1 MLSADQLL
9 DALLE
14 RARGATASETV
25 SVTDAL
31 GRVLAAPQTSAI
43 TVPPLDNS
51 AMDGYAVRA
60 ADVVVAGV
68 RLPVSQRILAGAV
81 GSPLV
86 PGTAARIFTGAPVP
100 PGADAVVM
108 QEYCA
113 PLRNPDETAS
123 HSTKPASGQVAGYL
137 PQAGEGANAMSKPIN
152 EGESVV
158 INKLP
163 QPGENIRRAGE
174 DIRAGAEI
182 LAAGTRLGA
191 AEMGLA
197 ASVGLA
203 ELPVFKKLKVA
214 CFFTGD
220 ELVTP
225 GTPLQPGQIYNS
237 NRYTLT
243 GLVNGL
249 GCELIDLGIVPDTL
263 EATEAALAHAASL
276 ADVVITSGGVSV
288 GEADYVKAAVE
299 KLGRVEMWKV
309 AMKPGKPLVYG
320 RVNDADFIG
329 LPGNPVSAFVTFC
342 LFVRP
347 FLLKRMGVADVLYRA
362 FAVQADFTW
371 HKPGVRREFLRTRLQ
386 PNGKLALFPNQ
397 SSGVLT
403 SCAWSDGL
411 VDLAVG
417 QTIQPG
423 DWVRF
428 LPFSELLK

>member
-1 MLSADQLL
+1 MLTANQLL

-14 RARGATASETV
+14 RARSASETETETETV
-25 SVTDAL
+25 AVTAAL

-51 AMDGYAVRA
+51 AMDGYAVRV
-60 ADVVVAGV
+60 ADVAAAGT
-68 RLPVSQRILAGAV
+68 RLPVSQRILAGTV
-81 GSPLV
+81 GESLQ
-86 PGTAARIFTGAPVP
+86 PGTAARIFTGAPIP
-100 PGADAVVM
+100 PGADAVLM
-108 QEYCA
+108 QEYCYA
-113 PLRNPDETAS
+113 
-123 HSTKPASGQVAGYL
+123 
-137 PQAGEGANAMSKPIN
+137 EGDD
-152 EGESVV
+152 VV
-158 INKLP
+158 INALP
-163 QPGENIRRAGE
+163 RRGENVRRAGE
-174 DIRAGAEI
+174 DIETGAQV
-182 LAAGTRLGA
+182 LAAGTRIGA

-203 ELPVFKKLKVA
+203 ELPVFRRLKVA

-225 GTPLQPGQIYNS
+225 GTSLAPGQIYNS

-249 GCELIDLGIVPDTL
+249 GCELIDLGIVPDSL
-263 EATEAALAHAASL
+263 EATEAALAGATSV

-320 RVNDADFIG
+320 RVDEADFIG

-347 FLLKRMGVADVLYRA
+347 FLLKRMGVRDVLYRA
-362 FAVQADFTW
+362 FPVKADFAWTR
-371 HKPGVRREFLRTRLQ
+371 PGVRREFLRARMQ
-386 PNGKLALFPNQ
+386 ENGRAAIYPNQ

-403 SCAWSDGL
+403 SCAWADGL
-411 VDLAVG
+411 VDIEIG
-417 QTIQPG
+417 QTVQPG

-428 LPFSELLK
+428 IPLAELLA

>member
-14 RARGATASETV
+14 RARGLTATETV
-25 SVTDAL
+25 AITAAL
-31 GRVLAAPQTSAI
+31 GRVLAAPQASSIA
-43 TVPPLDNS
+43 VPPADNS
-51 AMDGYAVRA
+51 AMDGYAVRL
-60 ADVVVAGV
+60 ADVTHPGV
-68 RLPVSQRILAGAV
+68 KLPLSQRILAGAV
-81 GSPLV
+81 GQPLQ

-100 PGADAVVM
+100 PGADAVLM
-108 QEYCA
+108 QEDCSA
-113 PLRNPDETAS
+113 D
-123 HSTKPASGQVAGYL
+123 
-137 PQAGEGANAMSKPIN
+137 GAD
-152 EGESVV
+152 VV

-163 QPGENIRRAGE
+163 QPAENIRRAGE
-174 DIRAGAEI
+174 DIAAGAQV
-182 LAAGTRLGA
+182 LAAGSRIGA

-203 ELPVFKKLKVA
+203 ELPVFRRLKVA

-225 GTPLQPGQIYNS
+225 GLALQPGQIYNS

-263 EATEAALAHAASL
+263 EATEVALAGAASV

-288 GEADYVKAAVE
+288 GEADFVKAAVE

-309 AMKPGKPLVYG
+309 AMKPGKPIVYG

-347 FLLKRMGVADVLYRA
+347 FLLKRMGAADVLYRA
-362 FAVQADFTW
+362 FAVPADFTW
-371 HKPGVRREFLRTRLQ
+371 SRPGERREFLRAQLQ

-397 SSGVLT
+397 GSGVLT
-403 SCAWSDGL
+403 SCAWADGL
-411 VDLAVG
+411 ADLAIG
-417 QTIQPG
+417 QTVQPG

-428 LPFSELLK
+428 IPFSELLA

>member
-14 RARGATASETV
+14 RARGVTDSETV
-25 SVTDAL
+25 TVTAAL

-51 AMDGYAVRA
+51 AMDGYAVRVADIA
-60 ADVVVAGV
+60 AAGA
-68 RLPVSQRILAGAV
+68 RLPVSQRILAGTV
-81 GSPLV
+81 GTALQ

-100 PGADAVVM
+100 AGADAVLM
-108 QEYCA
+108 QEDCT
-113 PLRNPDETAS
+113 PLPNP
-123 HSTKPASGQVAGYL
+123 P
-137 PQAGEGANAMSKPIN
+137 PQAGEWTNEMPTPIY
-152 EGESVV
+152 VT
-158 INKLP
+158 IDKLP
-163 QPGENIRRAGE
+163 RPGENIRRAGE
-174 DIRAGAEI
+174 DIRSGAQI
-182 LAAGTRLGA
+182 LAAGKRLGA
-191 AEMGLA
+191 AEMGLV

-203 ELPVFKKLKVA
+203 ELPVFRKLKVA

-263 EATEAALAHAASL
+263 EATEAALACAAAV

-347 FLLKRMGVADVLYRA
+347 FLLKRMGATDVLYRA

-371 HKPGVRREFLRTRLQ
+371 SKPGTRREFLRAQLQ
-386 PNGKLALFPNQ
+386 PGGRLVLFLNQ

-403 SCAWSDGL
+403 SCTWADGL
-411 VDLAVG
+411 VDLEIGLTV
-417 QTIQPG
+417 QPG
-423 DWVRF
+423 DWLRF
-428 LPFSELLK
+428 IPFSELLS

>member
-14 RARGATASETV
+14 RARGVTANKTV
-25 SVTDAL
+25 PVTDAL
-31 GRVLAAPQTSAI
+31 GRVLAAPLTSAL

-51 AMDGYAVRA
+51 AMDGYAVRV
-60 ADVVVAGV
+60 ADVAVAGV
-68 RLPVSQRILAGAV
+68 RLPVSQRILAGSV
-81 GSPLV
+81 GTPLV

-100 PGADAVVM
+100 PGADAVLM
-108 QEYCA
+108 QEYCG
-113 PLRNPDETAS
+113 LEGDE
-123 HSTKPASGQVAGYL
+123 
-137 PQAGEGANAMSKPIN
+137 
-152 EGESVV
+152 VV
-158 INKLP
+158 IHALP
-163 QPGENIRRAGE
+163 RPGENIRRAGE
-174 DIRAGAEI
+174 DIQAGAQI

-225 GTPLQPGQIYNS
+225 GAPLAPGQIYNS

-263 EATEAALAHAASL
+263 EATEAALAQAASL

-288 GEADYVKAAVE
+288 GEADYVKAAVD

-320 RVNDADFIG
+320 RVGEADFIG

-347 FLLKRMGVADVLYRA
+347 FLLKRMGVANVLYRA
-362 FAVQADFTW
+362 FAVQADFAW
-371 HKPGVRREFLRTRLQ
+371 KKPGVRREFLRTRLQ
-386 PNGKLALFPNQ
+386 PNGKLGLFPNQ

-403 SCAWSDGL
+403 SCAWADGL
-411 VDLAVG
+411 VDLEIG

-428 LPFSELLK
+428 IPFSELLS

>member
-1 MLSADQLL
+1 MLSATELL

-14 RARGATASETV
+14 RAHAVSETETV
-25 SVTDAL
+25 ALTAAL
-31 GRVLAAPQTSAI
+31 GRVLAAPQISAI

-51 AMDGYAVRA
+51 AMDGYAVRV
-60 ADVVVAGV
+60 ADVLRAGV
-68 RLPVSQRILAGAV
+68 RLPVSQRIQAGGVGVALAP
-81 GSPLV
+81 GS
-86 PGTAARIFTGAPVP
+86 AARIFTGAPVP
-100 PGADAVVM
+100 PGADAVLM
-108 QEYCA
+108 QEDCGT
-113 PLRNPDETAS
+113 D
-123 HSTKPASGQVAGYL
+123 GVD
-137 PQAGEGANAMSKPIN
+137 
-152 EGESVV
+152 VV

-163 QPGENIRRAGE
+163 WSGENIRRAGE
-174 DIRAGAEI
+174 DIQAGAQI
-182 LAAGTRLGA
+182 LAAGTRIGA

-203 ELPVFKKLKVA
+203 ELPVLRRLKVA

-225 GTPLQPGQIYNS
+225 GRALQPGQIYNS

-263 EATEAALAHAASL
+263 EATETALKGAAGI
-276 ADVVITSGGVSV
+276 ADVVVTSGGVSV

-299 KLGRVEMWKV
+299 KLGAVKMWKV
-309 AMKPGKPLVYG
+309 AMKPGKPIVYG
-320 RVNDADFIG
+320 RVGQADFIG

-347 FLLKRMGVADVLYRA
+347 FLLKRMGATRVLYRA
-362 FAVQADFTW
+362 FPVQAGFAW
-371 HKPGVRREFLRTRLQ
+371 KKAGARREFLRAQIQ
-386 PNGKLALFPNQ
+386 PDGRAAIYPNQ

-403 SCAWSDGL
+403 SCAWSDGM
-411 VDLAVG
+411 VDIDVG
-417 QTIQPG
+417 QTVQPG

-428 LPFSELLK
+428 IPLAELLS

>member
-1 MLSADQLL
+1 MLTASQLL

-31 GRVLAAPQTSAI
+31 GRVLAAPQTSAL

-51 AMDGYAVRA
+51 AMDGYAVRV
-60 ADVVVAGV
+60 ADVAVAGV
-68 RLPVSQRILAGAV
+68 RLPVSQRIQAGAV
-81 GSPLV
+81 GTPLQA
-86 PGTAARIFTGAPVP
+86 GTAARIFTGAPVP
-100 PGADAVVM
+100 SGADAVLM
-108 QEYCA
+108 QEYCG
-113 PLRNPDETAS
+113 LEGDE
-123 HSTKPASGQVAGYL
+123 
-137 PQAGEGANAMSKPIN
+137 
-152 EGESVV
+152 VV
-158 INKLP
+158 IHAQP
-163 QPGENIRRAGE
+163 HPGENIRRAGE
-174 DIRAGAEI
+174 DIQAGAQI
-182 LAAGTRLGA
+182 LAAGTRIGA

-203 ELPVFKKLKVA
+203 ELPVYKKLKVA

-225 GTPLQPGQIYNS
+225 GAPLAPGQIYNS

-243 GLVNGL
+243 GLVNAL

-263 EATEAALAHAASL
+263 EATESALLRAASL
-276 ADVVITSGGVSV
+276 ADVIVTSGGVSV

-320 RVNDADFIG
+320 RVKKADFIG

-347 FLLKRMGVADVLYRA
+347 FLLKRMGAANVLYRA

-371 HKPGVRREFLRTRLQ
+371 KKPGARREFLRAQLQ
-386 PNGKLALFPNQ
+386 ANGKLALFPNQ

-403 SCAWSDGL
+403 SCAWADGL
-411 VDLAVG
+411 VDLEIG

-428 LPFSELLK
+428 IPFSELLS

>member
-14 RARGATASETV
+14 RARGVTASKTV
-25 SVTDAL
+25 PVTEAL

-43 TVPPLDNS
+43 AVPPLDNS
-51 AMDGYAVRA
+51 AMDGYAVRV
-60 ADVVVAGV
+60 ADVAVAGV

-81 GSPLV
+81 GKPLQ

-100 PGADAVVM
+100 PGADAVLM
-108 QEYCA
+108 QEYCGA
-113 PLRNPDETAS
+113 EGDDVILHA
-123 HSTKPASGQVAGYL
+123 L
-137 PQAGEGANAMSKPIN
+137 PR
-152 EGESVV
+152 
-158 INKLP
+158 
-163 QPGENIRRAGE
+163 PGENIRRAGE
-174 DIRAGAEI
+174 DIEAGAQV

-203 ELPVFKKLKVA
+203 ELPVFRKLRVA

-225 GTPLQPGQIYNS
+225 GASLAPGQIYNS

-263 EATEAALAHAASL
+263 EATEAALAQAASL

-347 FLLKRMGVADVLYRA
+347 FLLKRMGAADVLYRA
-362 FAVQADFTW
+362 FAVQADFAW
-371 HKPGVRREFLRTRLQ
+371 KKPGARREFLRARLQ
-386 PNGKLALFPNQ
+386 ANGKLALFPNQ

-411 VDLAVG
+411 VDLAIG

-423 DWVRF
+423 GWVRF
-428 LPFSELLK
+428 IPFSELLS

>member
-9 DALLE
+9 DALLQ
-14 RARGATASETV
+14 RAHGVTETEAV
-25 SVTDAL
+25 AVTEAL

-51 AMDGYAVRA
+51 AMDGYAVRV
-60 ADVVVAGV
+60 ADIVVAGV

-81 GSPLV
+81 GQPLQ

-100 PGADAVVM
+100 PGADAVMM
-108 QEYCA
+108 QEYCEA
-113 PLRNPDETAS
+113 KGDD
-123 HSTKPASGQVAGYL
+123 
-137 PQAGEGANAMSKPIN
+137 
-152 EGESVV
+152 VV
-158 INKLP
+158 INAMP
-163 QPGENIRRAGE
+163 HPGENIRRAGE
-174 DIRAGAEI
+174 DIRSGSQI
-182 LAAGTRLGA
+182 LAAGTRIGA

-203 ELPVFKKLKVA
+203 ELPVFRKLKVA

-237 NRYTLT
+237 NRYTLS

-263 EATEAALAHAASL
+263 EATEAELARASQE

-320 RVNDADFIG
+320 RVSNADFIG

-347 FLLKRMGVADVLYRA
+347 FLLKRMGAANVLYRA
-362 FAVQADFTW
+362 FAVQADFAW
-371 HKPGVRREFLRTRLQ
+371 RKPGTRREFLRAQLQ
-386 PNGKLALFPNQ
+386 PDGRLTLFPNQ

-403 SCAWSDGL
+403 SCAWADGL
-411 VDLAVG
+411 VDLGVG
-417 QTIQPG
+417 QTVQPG

-428 LPFSELLK
+428 IPLTELLA

>member
-1 MLSADQLL
+1 MLKANQLL

-14 RARGATASETV
+14 RARGVDETEIVAVTAS
-25 SVTDAL
+25 L
-31 GRVLAAPQTSAI
+31 GRVLAAPQISVI

-51 AMDGYAVRA
+51 AMDGYAVHV
-60 ADVVVAGV
+60 ADVATNGV
-68 RLPVSQRILAGAV
+68 KLSVSQRIPAGAV
-81 GSPLV
+81 GEPLQ

-100 PGADAVVM
+100 QGADAVLM
-108 QEYCA
+108 QEYCH
-113 PLRNPDETAS
+113 T
-123 HSTKPASGQVAGYL
+123 
-137 PQAGEGANAMSKPIN
+137 EGDK
-152 EGESVV
+152 VV
-158 INKLP
+158 INALP
-163 QPGENIRRAGE
+163 QRGENIRRAGE
-174 DIRAGAEI
+174 DIESGAQI
-182 LAAGTRLGA
+182 LAAGTRIDA

-203 ELPVFKKLKVA
+203 ELPVFRRLKVA

-225 GTPLQPGQIYNS
+225 GTSLQPGQIYNS
-237 NRYTLT
+237 NRYMLI

-249 GCELIDLGIVPDTL
+249 GCELIDLGIVPDSL
-263 EATEAALAHAASL
+263 EATEAALAGAASV

-320 RVNDADFIG
+320 RVDEADFIG

-347 FLLKRMGVADVLYRA
+347 FLLKRMGARDVLYRA
-362 FAVQADFTW
+362 FPVQADFAW
-371 HKPGVRREFLRTRLQ
+371 AKPGARREFLRARLQ
-386 PNGKLALFPNQ
+386 ENGQAALYPNQ
-397 SSGVLT
+397 GSGVLT
-403 SCAWSDGL
+403 SCTWADGL
-411 VDLAVG
+411 VDLEIG
-417 QTIQPG
+417 QTVQPG

-428 LPFSELLK
+428 IPFSELLT

>member
-1 MLSADQLL
+1 MLTASQLL

-31 GRVLAAPQTSAI
+31 GRVLAAPQTSAL

-51 AMDGYAVRA
+51 AMDGYAVRV
-60 ADVVVAGV
+60 ADVAVAGV
-68 RLPVSQRILAGAV
+68 RLPVSQRIQAGAV
-81 GSPLV
+81 GAPLQA
-86 PGTAARIFTGAPVP
+86 GTAARIFTGAPVP
-100 PGADAVVM
+100 VGADAVLM
-108 QEYCA
+108 QEYCG
-113 PLRNPDETAS
+113 LEGDE
-123 HSTKPASGQVAGYL
+123 
-137 PQAGEGANAMSKPIN
+137 
-152 EGESVV
+152 VV
-158 INKLP
+158 IHAQP
-163 QPGENIRRAGE
+163 HPGENIRRAGE
-174 DIRAGAEI
+174 DIQAGAQI
-182 LAAGTRLGA
+182 LAAGTRIGA

-225 GTPLQPGQIYNS
+225 GAPLLPGQIYNS

-243 GLVNGL
+243 GLVNDL

-263 EATEAALAHAASL
+263 EATESALQRAASL
-276 ADVVITSGGVSV
+276 ADVIVTSGGVSV

-320 RVNDADFIG
+320 RVKDADFIG

-347 FLLKRMGVADVLYRA
+347 FLLKRMGAANVLYRA

-371 HKPGVRREFLRTRLQ
+371 RKPGARREFLRAQLQ
-386 PNGKLALFPNQ
+386 ANGRLALFPNQ

-403 SCAWSDGL
+403 SCAWADGL
-411 VDLAVG
+411 VDLEIG

-428 LPFSELLK
+428 IPFSELLT

>member
-14 RARGATASETV
+14 RARGVTETEIVAVTAV
-25 SVTDAL
+25 L

-51 AMDGYAVRA
+51 AMDGYAVRV
-60 ADVVVAGV
+60 ADVAVAGV
-68 RLPVSQRILAGAV
+68 RLPVSQRIPAGAV
-81 GSPLV
+81 GTPLQ

-100 PGADAVVM
+100 PGADAVLM
-108 QEYCA
+108 QEYCMA
-113 PLRNPDETAS
+113 
-123 HSTKPASGQVAGYL
+123 
-137 PQAGEGANAMSKPIN
+137 
-152 EGESVV
+152 EGESVA

-163 QPGENIRRAGE
+163 RHGENIRRAGE
-174 DIRAGAEI
+174 DIQAGAQV

-191 AEMGLA
+191 PEMGLA

-203 ELPVFKKLKVA
+203 ELPVFRKLKIA

-225 GTPLQPGQIYNS
+225 GAPLLPGQIYNS

-243 GLVNGL
+243 GLLTGL

-263 EATEAALAHAASL
+263 EATEDALARAASL

-299 KLGRVEMWKV
+299 KFGRVEMWKV
-309 AMKPGKPLVYG
+309 AMKPGKPIVYG

-347 FLLKRMGVADVLYRA
+347 FLLKRMGAVDVLYRA
-362 FAVQADFTW
+362 FAVQADFAW
-371 HKPGVRREFLRTRLQ
+371 SKPGARREFLRAQLQ
-386 PNGKLALFPNQ
+386 ANGRLALFPNQ
-397 SSGVLT
+397 GSGVLT
-403 SCAWSDGL
+403 SCACADGL
-411 VDLAVG
+411 IDLAIV
-417 QTIQPG
+417 QTVQPG

-428 LPFSELLK
+428 IPFSELLS

>member
-14 RARGATASETV
+14 RAHGVTASETV
-25 SVTDAL
+25 AVSAAL

-43 TVPPLDNS
+43 TVPPADNS
-51 AMDGYAVRA
+51 AMDGYAVRV
-60 ADVVVAGV
+60 ADVSAAGV
-68 RLPVSQRILAGAV
+68 RLPVSQRILAGSV
-81 GSPLV
+81 GETLT
-86 PGTAARIFTGAPVP
+86 PGTAARIFTGAPLP
-100 PGADAVVM
+100 PGADAVLM

-113 PLRNPDETAS
+113 AED
-123 HSTKPASGQVAGYL
+123 GD
-137 PQAGEGANAMSKPIN
+137 
-152 EGESVV
+152 VV
-158 INKLP
+158 IHALP
-163 QPGENIRRAGE
+163 RPGENIRRAGE
-174 DIRAGAEI
+174 DIVAGADI
-182 LAAGTRLGA
+182 LAAGTRIGA

-203 ELPVFKKLKVA
+203 ELPVFRKLRVA

-225 GTPLQPGQIYNS
+225 GTPLAPGQIYNS

-249 GCELIDLGIVPDTL
+249 GCELVDLGIVPDTL
-263 EATEAALAHAASL
+263 EATEAALARAARE

-309 AMKPGKPLVYG
+309 AMKPGKPFVYG
-320 RVNDADFIG
+320 RVGDTDFIG

-347 FLLKRMGVADVLYRA
+347 FLQKRMGAADVLYRA
-362 FAVQADFTW
+362 FAVQADFAW
-371 HKPGVRREFLRTRLQ
+371 VKPGARREFLRAQLQ
-386 PNGKLALFPNQ
+386 PNGKLALFANQ

-403 SCAWSDGL
+403 SCAWADGL
-411 VDLAVG
+411 VDLAIG
-417 QTIQPG
+417 QTVQPG

-428 LPFSELLK
+428 IPFSELLA

>member
-14 RARGATASETV
+14 RAHGPTAIETV
-25 SVTDAL
+25 AIAAAL
-31 GRVLAAPQTSAI
+31 GRVLATRQTSSI

-51 AMDGYAVRA
+51 AMDGYAVRL
-60 ADVVVAGV
+60 ADVTHPGV
-68 RLPVSQRILAGAV
+68 RLPLSQRILAGTV
-81 GSPLV
+81 GQPLQ

-100 PGADAVVM
+100 PGADAVLM
-108 QEYCA
+108 QEDCSA
-113 PLRNPDETAS
+113 D
-123 HSTKPASGQVAGYL
+123 
-137 PQAGEGANAMSKPIN
+137 GADI
-152 EGESVV
+152 V
-158 INKLP
+158 INTLP
-163 QPGENIRRAGE
+163 QPAENIRRAGE
-174 DIRAGAEI
+174 DIPAGAQI
-182 LAAGTRLGA
+182 LAAGSRIGA

-203 ELPVFKKLKVA
+203 ELPVFRRLKVA

-225 GTPLQPGQIYNS
+225 GLALQPGQIYNS

-263 EATEAALAHAASL
+263 EATEVALAGAASV

-288 GEADYVKAAVE
+288 GEADFVKAAVE

-309 AMKPGKPLVYG
+309 AMKPGKPIVYG

-329 LPGNPVSAFVTFC
+329 LPGNPVSVFATFC

-347 FLLKRMGVADVLYRA
+347 FLLKRMGATDVLYRA
-362 FAVQADFTW
+362 FPVPADFTW
-371 HKPGVRREFLRTRLQ
+371 SRPGARREFLRAQLQ
-386 PNGKLALFPNQ
+386 PNGTLALFPNQ
-397 SSGVLT
+397 GSGVLT
-403 SCAWSDGL
+403 SCAWADGL
-411 VDLAVG
+411 VDLAIG
-417 QTIQPG
+417 QTVQPG

-428 LPFSELLK
+428 IPFSELLT

>member
-1 MLSADQLL
+1 MLTANQLL

-14 RARGATASETV
+14 RARSARETETV
-25 SVTDAL
+25 AVTAAL
-31 GRVLAAPQTSAI
+31 GRVLATPQTSAI

-51 AMDGYAVRA
+51 AMDGYAVRV
-60 ADVVVAGV
+60 ADVAAAGT

-81 GSPLV
+81 GESLQ
-86 PGTAARIFTGAPVP
+86 PGTAARIFTGAPIP
-100 PGADAVVM
+100 PGADAVLM
-108 QEYCA
+108 QEYCYA
-113 PLRNPDETAS
+113 
-123 HSTKPASGQVAGYL
+123 
-137 PQAGEGANAMSKPIN
+137 EGD
-152 EGESVV
+152 GVV
-158 INKLP
+158 INALP
-163 QPGENIRRAGE
+163 RRGENVRRAGE
-174 DIRAGAEI
+174 DIETGAQV
-182 LAAGTRLGA
+182 LDAGTRIGA

-203 ELPVFKKLKVA
+203 ELPVFRRLKVA

-225 GTPLQPGQIYNS
+225 GTSLGPGQIYNS

-249 GCELIDLGIVPDTL
+249 GCELIDLGIVPDSL
-263 EATEAALAHAASL
+263 EATEAALAGAASV

-309 AMKPGKPLVYG
+309 AMKPGKLLVYG
-320 RVNDADFIG
+320 RVDEADFIG

-347 FLLKRMGVADVLYRA
+347 FLLKRMGVRDVLYRA
-362 FAVQADFTW
+362 FPVKADFAWT
-371 HKPGVRREFLRTRLQ
+371 KPGVRREFLRARMQ
-386 PNGKLALFPNQ
+386 ENGRAAIYPNQ

-403 SCAWSDGL
+403 SCAWADGL
-411 VDLAVG
+411 VDIEIG
-417 QTIQPG
+417 QTVQPG

-428 LPFSELLK
+428 IPLAELLA

>member
-14 RARGATASETV
+14 RARGVTASKTIPV
-25 SVTDAL
+25 ADAL

-43 TVPPLDNS
+43 TVPPADNS
-51 AMDGYAVRA
+51 AMDGYAVRV

-68 RLPVSQRILAGAV
+68 RLPVSQRIPAGAV
-81 GSPLV
+81 GTPLQ

-100 PGADAVVM
+100 PGADAVLM
-108 QEYCA
+108 QEYCGTEG
-113 PLRNPDETAS
+113 DEVIIHA
-123 HSTKPASGQVAGYL
+123 L
-137 PQAGEGANAMSKPIN
+137 PRQ
-152 EGESVV
+152 
-158 INKLP
+158 
-163 QPGENIRRAGE
+163 GENIRRAGE
-174 DIRAGAEI
+174 DIQTGAQI
-182 LAAGTRLGA
+182 LAAGTRIGA

-225 GTPLQPGQIYNS
+225 GAPLLPGQIYNS

-263 EATEAALAHAASL
+263 EATEAALAQAADL

-320 RVNDADFIG
+320 RVKDSDFVG

-362 FAVQADFTW
+362 FAVQADFAWT
-371 HKPGVRREFLRTRLQ
+371 KPGARREFLRARLQ

-403 SCAWSDGL
+403 SCAWADGL
-411 VDLAVG
+411 VDLAVQ
-417 QTIQPG
+417 QTIRPG

-428 LPFSELLK
+428 IPFSELLS

>member
-14 RARGATASETV
+14 RARSVTASKTIPV
-25 SVTDAL
+25 ADAL

-43 TVPPLDNS
+43 TVPPADNS
-51 AMDGYAVRA
+51 AMDGYAVRV

-68 RLPVSQRILAGAV
+68 RLPVSQRIPAGAV
-81 GSPLV
+81 GTPLQ

-100 PGADAVVM
+100 PGADAVLM
-108 QEYCA
+108 QEYCGTEG
-113 PLRNPDETAS
+113 DEVIIHA
-123 HSTKPASGQVAGYL
+123 L
-137 PQAGEGANAMSKPIN
+137 PRQ
-152 EGESVV
+152 
-158 INKLP
+158 
-163 QPGENIRRAGE
+163 GENIRRAGE
-174 DIRAGAEI
+174 DIQTGAQI
-182 LAAGTRLGA
+182 LAAGTRIGA

-225 GTPLQPGQIYNS
+225 GAPLLPGQIYNS

-263 EATEAALAHAASL
+263 EATEAALAQAADL

-320 RVNDADFIG
+320 RVKDSDFVG

-362 FAVQADFTW
+362 FAVQADFAWT
-371 HKPGVRREFLRTRLQ
+371 KPGARREFLRARLQ

-403 SCAWSDGL
+403 SCAWADGL
-411 VDLAVG
+411 VDLAVQ
-417 QTIQPG
+417 QTIRPG

-428 LPFSELLK
+428 IPFSELLS

>member
-14 RARGATASETV
+14 RARGVTESETV
-25 SVTDAL
+25 SVTNAL
-31 GRVLAAPQTSAI
+31 GRVLATPQTSAI

-81 GSPLV
+81 GTPLQ
-86 PGTAARIFTGAPVP
+86 PSTAARIFTGAPVP
-100 PGADAVVM
+100 PGADAVLM
-108 QEYCA
+108 QEYCSA
-113 PLRNPDETAS
+113 
-123 HSTKPASGQVAGYL
+123 
-137 PQAGEGANAMSKPIN
+137 

-174 DIRAGAEI
+174 DIEAGAQV
-182 LAAGTRLGA
+182 LAAGTRIGA

-203 ELPVFKKLKVA
+203 ELPVFRKLKVA

-225 GTPLQPGQIYNS
+225 GAPLLPGQIYNS

-243 GLVNGL
+243 GLINGL

-263 EATEAALAHAASL
+263 EATEAALARATSL

-320 RVNDADFIG
+320 RVNGADFIG

-347 FLLKRMGVADVLYRA
+347 FLLKRMGAADVLYRA
-362 FAVQADFTW
+362 FAVQADFAWT
-371 HKPGVRREFLRTRLQ
+371 KPGARREFLRARLQ
-386 PNGKLALFPNQ
+386 PSGKLALFPNQ

-403 SCAWSDGL
+403 SCAWADGL

-428 LPFSELLK
+428 IPFSELLS

>member
-14 RARGATASETV
+14 RARGVTANKTV
-25 SVTDAL
+25 PVAEAL

-51 AMDGYAVRA
+51 AMDGYAVRV

-68 RLPVSQRILAGAV
+68 RLPVSQRILAGTV
-81 GSPLV
+81 GTPLQ

-100 PGADAVVM
+100 PGADAVLM
-108 QEYCA
+108 QEYCGTEG
-113 PLRNPDETAS
+113 DEVILNA
-123 HSTKPASGQVAGYL
+123 L
-137 PQAGEGANAMSKPIN
+137 PRQ
-152 EGESVV
+152 
-158 INKLP
+158 
-163 QPGENIRRAGE
+163 GENIRRAGE
-174 DIRAGAEI
+174 DIQTGAQI

-203 ELPVFKKLKVA
+203 ELPVFRKLKVA
-214 CFFTGD
+214 CLFTGD

-225 GTPLQPGQIYNS
+225 GAPLLPGQIYNS

-263 EATEAALAHAASL
+263 EATEAALAQAASL

-362 FAVQADFTW
+362 FAVQADFAW
-371 HKPGVRREFLRTRLQ
+371 KKPGARREFLRARLQ
-386 PNGKLALFPNQ
+386 ANGKLALFPNQ

-403 SCAWSDGL
+403 SCAWADGL
-411 VDLAVG
+411 VDLEIG

-428 LPFSELLK
+428 IPFSELLS

>member
-14 RARGATASETV
+14 RARGLTATETV
-25 SVTDAL
+25 AITAAL
-31 GRVLAAPQTSAI
+31 GRVLAAPQASSIA
-43 TVPPLDNS
+43 VPPADNS
-51 AMDGYAVRA
+51 AMDGYAVRL
-60 ADVVVAGV
+60 ADVAHPGV
-68 RLPVSQRILAGAV
+68 KLPLSQRILAGAV
-81 GSPLV
+81 GQPLQ

-100 PGADAVVM
+100 PGADAVLM
-108 QEYCA
+108 QEDCSA
-113 PLRNPDETAS
+113 D
-123 HSTKPASGQVAGYL
+123 
-137 PQAGEGANAMSKPIN
+137 GADI
-152 EGESVV
+152 V

-163 QPGENIRRAGE
+163 QPAENIRRAGE
-174 DIRAGAEI
+174 DIAAGAQV
-182 LAAGTRLGA
+182 LAAGSRIGA

-203 ELPVFKKLKVA
+203 ELPVFRRLKVA

-225 GTPLQPGQIYNS
+225 GLALQPGQIYNS

-263 EATEAALAHAASL
+263 EATEVALAGAASV

-288 GEADYVKAAVE
+288 GEADFVKAAVE

-309 AMKPGKPLVYG
+309 AMKPGKPIVYG

-347 FLLKRMGVADVLYRA
+347 FLLKRMGAADVLYRA
-362 FAVQADFTW
+362 FAVPADFAW
-371 HKPGVRREFLRTRLQ
+371 SRPGARREFLRAQLQ

-397 SSGVLT
+397 GSGVLT
-403 SCAWSDGL
+403 SCAWADGL
-411 VDLAVG
+411 ADLAIG
-417 QTIQPG
+417 QTVQPG
-423 DWVRF
+423 DRVRF
-428 LPFSELLK
+428 IPFSELLA

>member
-14 RARGATASETV
+14 RARGVSERETV
-25 SVTDAL
+25 AVTAAR
-31 GRVLAAPQTSAI
+31 GRVLAAAQTSAI
-43 TVPPLDNS
+43 TVPPADNS
-51 AMDGYAVRA
+51 AMDGYAVRV
-60 ADVVVAGV
+60 ADVVAPGV
-68 RLPVSQRILAGAV
+68 KLPVSQRILAGAV
-81 GSPLV
+81 GAPLAA
-86 PGTAARIFTGAPVP
+86 GTAARIFTGAPLP

-113 PLRNPDETAS
+113 A
-123 HSTKPASGQVAGYL
+123 
-137 PQAGEGANAMSKPIN
+137 EGDA
-152 EGESVV
+152 VV
-158 INKLP
+158 IQTQP
-163 QPGENIRRAGE
+163 HPGENIRRAGE
-174 DIRAGAEI
+174 DIRAGAEV
-182 LAAGTRLGA
+182 LAAGVRLDA

-203 ELPVFKKLKVA
+203 ELPVYRRLKVA

-225 GTPLQPGQIYNS
+225 GMRLAPGKIYNS

-249 GCELIDLGIVPDTL
+249 GCELIDLGAVPDTL
-263 EATEAALAHAASL
+263 EATTAALEGAASV

-288 GEADYVKAAVE
+288 GEADYVKTAVE

-320 RVNDADFIG
+320 RVDEADFIG

-347 FLLKRMGVADVLYRA
+347 FLLKRMGATDVLYRA
-362 FAVQADFTW
+362 FPVQADFAWT
-371 HKPGVRREFLRTRLQ
+371 KPGARREFLRARLQ
-386 PNGKLALFPNQ
+386 PNGRLGLFPNQ

-403 SCAWSDGL
+403 SCAWADGL

-417 QTIQPG
+417 QTIARG

-428 LPFSELLK
+428 IPFAELLS